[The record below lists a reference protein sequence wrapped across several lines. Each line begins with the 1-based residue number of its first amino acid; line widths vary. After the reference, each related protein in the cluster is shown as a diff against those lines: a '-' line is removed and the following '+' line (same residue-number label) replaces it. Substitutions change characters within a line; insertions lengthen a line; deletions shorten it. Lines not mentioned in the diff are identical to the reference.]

1 MCWFR
6 IKEGTC
12 LTRDKCQLSAH
23 VILYVEPTIISVQ
36 NDTNAMLYCKV
47 IGGTIR
53 VVLCFSWAKKLG
65 KYWCHAF
72 SITPVKCT

>member
-12 LTRDKCQLSAH
+12 LTRDICQLSAH

-36 NDTNAMLYCKV
+36 NDKNAMLYCKV

-53 VVLCFSWAKKLG
+53 VVLCFS
-65 KYWCHAF
+65 
-72 SITPVKCT
+72 